1 MRGLT
6 PCVLLLLG
14 LAGCATTAIPKHE
27 APPEVIEQPDKT
39 ITADEAVA
47 EAHEV
52 VAADK
57 AEGAAADA
65 QAASAAQAADIPA
78 QSVAPAAGAPTA
90 VAPTPAATA
99 GPKAATTATAASRFR
114 PSEESTEEILKR
126 HQHSAKPLDFEEWM
140 DHAHD
145 RIYTW
150 GQEAVEATDHKF
162 ADKDKELLPVPAMPF
177 RLATMFEIV
186 NHDDGLKVDVD
197 IDLDISLRLPN
208 IEKRLKIFVTSSEL
222 DESPSMAGN
231 SPALRAGLRYEFTRD
246 IDFDIGVRVDWPPVA
261 FAALKWSREYQMS
274 DEWSFYPLAKL
285 FAESDDGVGYAA
297 AATFDRWSGR
307 QLLRSSTYTKRRWDR
322 PKNEW
327 SQTFVYARAHQL
339 IVPDR
344 YGSYI
349 AANDIGIGW
358 GVRVFGKDEGK
369 FENKDATEYYEVGVF
384 YRRPTNNKWLY
395 LHFEPIVRW
404 DKLYNYKAD
413 LGVRLGFDVLFW
425 DLARTR

>member
-1 MRGLT
+1 MRALALGA
-6 PCVLLLLG
+6 LLLLG
-14 LAGCATTAIPKHE
+14 AAGCATKAAPKYE
-27 APPEVIEQPDKT
+27 PPPEVIEQPDKT
-39 ITADEAVA
+39 TTADEAVA
-47 EAHEV
+47 EAREV
-52 VAADK
+52 ATEAP
-57 AEGAAADA
+57 
-65 QAASAAQAADIPA
+65 AASAPPA
-78 QSVAPAAGAPTA
+78 T
-90 VAPTPAATA
+90 
-99 GPKAATTATAASRFR
+99 ASRFR
-114 PSEESTEEILKR
+114 PSDLTTEEIR
-126 HQHSAKPLDFEEWM
+126 AQHEHAEKPLDFEEWM
-140 DHAHD
+140 DHMHD

-162 ADKDKELLPVPAMPF
+162 ADKEKEILPVPAAPF

-186 NHDDGLKVDVD
+186 NHEDGLGFDVD

-222 DESPSMAGN
+222 DESPNTAGN
-231 SPALRAGLRYEFTRD
+231 EPALRAGLRYELKRD
-246 IDFDIGVRVDWPPVA
+246 LDFDVGVRVDWPPVA
-261 FAALKWSREYQMS
+261 FTSLKWSREYELNQN
-274 DEWSFYPLAKL
+274 WSFYPLLKL
-285 FAESDDGVGYAA
+285 FAETEDGVGYAG

-307 QLLRSSTYTKRRWDR
+307 HLLRSSTYTKREWDK

-358 GVRVFGKDEGK
+358 GVRLFAKDEGE

-395 LHFEPIVRW
+395 LHFEPSVRW
-404 DKLYNYKAD
+404 DKLYSYKAD
-413 LGVRLGFDVLFW
+413 LGIRLGFDVLFW